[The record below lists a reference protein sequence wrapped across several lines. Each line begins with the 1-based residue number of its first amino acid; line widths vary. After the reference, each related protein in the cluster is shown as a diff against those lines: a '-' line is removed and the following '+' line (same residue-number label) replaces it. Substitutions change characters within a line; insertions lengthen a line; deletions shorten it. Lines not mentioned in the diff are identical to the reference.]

1 MPTPKTVEVEWD
13 DKAYLKYLPPHL
25 QERYSEGV
33 NDPELIHLSK
43 SVALLDVRIKGL
55 LEVLDQQVLTK
66 GQVADD
72 LRLNFEHLKEKD
84 VLELAGFIMGYLP
97 TNFVNHRT
105 FKSLERIV
113 DRLEKAQAAKKVR
126 DIEAA
131 QTLLFAKIREG
142 LREGDVWE
150 DIQTAMSERRKLAE
164 AEKRRQDAE
173 KQTMSLD
180 QVLMLAGILIEACKV
195 TIQKYVP
202 EREIQ
207 QYILREIQSVY
218 RRQLGVG
225 AHSQPDEPDLDR
237 YDIG

>member
-1 MPTPKTVEVEWD
+1 MTAPRPVEVEWD

-55 LEVLDQQVLTK
+55 LEVLDRQVLTK
-66 GQVADD
+66 EQVADD
-72 LRLNFEHLKEKD
+72 LRLNFEKLSEKD

-113 DRLEKAQAAKKVR
+113 DKLDKAQKAKRVR
-126 DIEAA
+126 EIESTQA
-131 QTLLFAKIREG
+131 LLFAKIREG

-164 AEKRRQDAE
+164 AEKRRQDAD
-173 KQTMSLD
+173 KQTMTLD
-180 QVLMLAGILIEACKV
+180 QVLMLAGILIEATKV
-195 TIQKYVP
+195 SVQKYVAD
-202 EREIQ
+202 REIQ
-207 QYILREIQSVY
+207 QYILRDAELVY

-225 AHSQPDEPDLDR
+225 ANRQSDQFDLD
-237 YDIG
+237 